1 MARARWIVPWADS
14 ETKPAIYHCISRVVD
29 RRLAFGSEDKEKF
42 RMFMRMMENVSGCRV
57 LAYCIM
63 CNHIHLLLEI
73 PPRPKDGISD
83 ELLLRRLRALYSKP
97 FVAEVAKELAEARAI
112 VAQGLAKNGKAYVQ
126 AIHERFTYRMHD
138 LSEFM
143 KTLLQRFTH
152 WHNREHERTG
162 NLWEDKFKSLVV
174 EDGVASRTIAAYIDL
189 NPVRAGMVKDPAEYR
204 WSSYGEAMGAV
215 GKSTGTKARAG
226 LVRAIMADKGWE
238 PDARHWP
245 GKVSKSYR
253 ILLLQEGQEKS
264 GEIISPE
271 GMTRKRT
278 LKEGIDPALAKA
290 ELKQL
295 EIARDVAISRILRYR
310 IRYFTD
316 GAVIGSREFVNH
328 FFDAARER
336 FSQKRKDGARRMRG
350 MATGAANALWTLR
363 DLRKDIPLPGDS
375 TLEIDS

>member
-14 ETKPAIYHCISRVVD
+14 ESKPAIYHCISRVVD
-29 RRLAFGSEDKEKF
+29 RRFAFRSEDKEKF
-42 RMFMRMMENVSGCRV
+42 RMFMRMMENFSGCRV

-83 ELLLRRLRALYSKP
+83 ELLLKRLRALYSKP
-97 FVAEVAKELAEARAI
+97 FVAEVAKELTEARAI
-112 VAQGLAKNGKAYVQ
+112 VAQGLAKNGEAYVQ

-162 NLWEDKFKSLVV
+162 NLWEDKFKSVVV

-189 NPVRAGMVKDPAEYR
+189 NPVRAGIVKDPAEYR

-226 LVRAIMADKGWE
+226 LVRAIMADKESE

-253 ILLLQEGQEKS
+253 MLLLQEGQEKS
-264 GEIISPE
+264 GEIINPE
-271 GMTRKRT
+271 GLTRKRT
-278 LKEGIDPALAKA
+278 LKKGMDPALAKA
-290 ELKQL
+290 ELEQL
-295 EIARDVAISRILRYR
+295 EIARDVAISKILRYR
-310 IRYFTD
+310 IRHFTD

-336 FSQKRKDGARRMRG
+336 FSQKRKDGARKMRG
-350 MATGAANALWTLR
+350 IATAAANALWTIR
-363 DLRKDIPLPGDS
+363 DLRKDIQLPGDS